1 MLIPNLVKDC
11 FLKDSVKG
19 AVNLYIRKTGG
30 QLILI
35 ATFYEE
41 WHAIFARRV
50 FRAQYELP
58 INQVSKDDYLYE
70 LPNKEK
76 AIREKVHKL
85 NMRSHNKLVRQ
96 HEQLRQELL
105 TITEKPDEWASRLLK
120 EMNERE
126 AKVSQ

>member
-1 MLIPNLVKDC
+1 MLLPHLVKDC

-19 AVNLYIRKTGG
+19 AVNLYIRKKSG
-30 QLILI
+30 QLILV

-41 WHAIFARRV
+41 WHAIVTRRLL
-50 FRAQYELP
+50 RATYELP

-70 LPNKEK
+70 LPNKER

-85 NMRSHNKLVRQ
+85 NMKSHNKFVRQ

-126 AKVSQ
+126 SKVS

>member
-1 MLIPNLVKDC
+1 MLLQHSVKDC
-11 FLKDSVKG
+11 FLKESVKG
-19 AVNLYIRKTGG
+19 AINLYIRKTSG

-70 LPNKEK
+70 LPNKER

-85 NMRSHNKLVRQ
+85 NMKSHNKLVRQ
-96 HEQLRQELL
+96 HEELRQELL
-105 TITEKPDEWASRLLK
+105 TIVEKPNEWASRLLK

-126 AKVSQ
+126 SKVS